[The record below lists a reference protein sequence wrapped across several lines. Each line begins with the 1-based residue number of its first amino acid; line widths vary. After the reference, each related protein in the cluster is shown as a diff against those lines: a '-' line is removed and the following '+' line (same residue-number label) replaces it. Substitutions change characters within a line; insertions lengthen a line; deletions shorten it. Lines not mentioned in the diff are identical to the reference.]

1 MRVIGEIPHPQL
13 KITLFNWNG
22 KYLIKLEAG
31 PYEQTYKVSETDVS
45 GEDDIRKL
53 VNETFIAG
61 AMETFKAMHLNLSK
75 AMEIL

>member
-31 PYEQTYKVSETDVS
+31 PYEQTYKVNETDVS
-45 GEDDIRKL
+45 GEDDIRAM
-53 VNETFIAG
+53 VNETFIA
-61 AMETFKAMHLNLSK
+61 A
-75 AMEIL
+75 AMEIFKHMHQSLSAAKNN